1 MTEQVTTNEEPTITI
16 DDVTHNLSDLSQEAQ
31 QCVSQ
36 ITSLDK
42 QVQATQFQLQQQSG
56 AREFFISQ
64 LKSAI
69 DTPVEEAEVVIT
81 FVCIQFVCIDVLFA
95 SRLWPTSFVVLLSLY
110 FQGLAERKSMAKQSR
125 WQKRSPGSLIS
136 YLFSSILC
144 LHPGYGLRPFI
155 SCTQIY
161 QVVFNQRFWQ
171 KGSHICN
178 SCTEN
183 P

>member
-1 MTEQVTTNEEPTITI
+1 MTEQVTTNEKPTITI

-69 DTPVEEAEVVIT
+69 DAPVEEAEVV
-81 FVCIQFVCIDVLFA
+81 
-95 SRLWPTSFVVLLSLY
+95 
-110 FQGLAERKSMAKQSR
+110 
-125 WQKRSPGSLIS
+125 
-136 YLFSSILC
+136 
-144 LHPGYGLRPFI
+144 
-155 SCTQIY
+155 
-161 QVVFNQRFWQ
+161 N
-171 KGSHICN
+171 
-178 SCTEN
+178 
-183 P
+183 

>member
-1 MTEQVTTNEEPTITI
+1 MTEQVTTNEEPQITI

-69 DTPVEEAEVVIT
+69 DTPVVEAEVV
-81 FVCIQFVCIDVLFA
+81 
-95 SRLWPTSFVVLLSLY
+95 
-110 FQGLAERKSMAKQSR
+110 
-125 WQKRSPGSLIS
+125 
-136 YLFSSILC
+136 
-144 LHPGYGLRPFI
+144 
-155 SCTQIY
+155 
-161 QVVFNQRFWQ
+161 N
-171 KGSHICN
+171 
-178 SCTEN
+178 
-183 P
+183 

>member
-69 DTPVEEAEVVIT
+69 DAPVVEAEVV
-81 FVCIQFVCIDVLFA
+81 D
-95 SRLWPTSFVVLLSLY
+95 
-110 FQGLAERKSMAKQSR
+110 
-125 WQKRSPGSLIS
+125 
-136 YLFSSILC
+136 
-144 LHPGYGLRPFI
+144 
-155 SCTQIY
+155 
-161 QVVFNQRFWQ
+161 
-171 KGSHICN
+171 
-178 SCTEN
+178 
-183 P
+183 

>member
-1 MTEQVTTNEEPTITI
+1 MTEQTTTNEEPQITI

-69 DTPVEEAEVVIT
+69 DAPVVEAEVV
-81 FVCIQFVCIDVLFA
+81 
-95 SRLWPTSFVVLLSLY
+95 
-110 FQGLAERKSMAKQSR
+110 
-125 WQKRSPGSLIS
+125 
-136 YLFSSILC
+136 
-144 LHPGYGLRPFI
+144 
-155 SCTQIY
+155 
-161 QVVFNQRFWQ
+161 N
-171 KGSHICN
+171 
-178 SCTEN
+178 
-183 P
+183 

>member
-1 MTEQVTTNEEPTITI
+1 MTEQTTTNEEPQITI

-69 DTPVEEAEVVIT
+69 DTPVVEAEVV
-81 FVCIQFVCIDVLFA
+81 
-95 SRLWPTSFVVLLSLY
+95 
-110 FQGLAERKSMAKQSR
+110 
-125 WQKRSPGSLIS
+125 
-136 YLFSSILC
+136 
-144 LHPGYGLRPFI
+144 
-155 SCTQIY
+155 
-161 QVVFNQRFWQ
+161 N
-171 KGSHICN
+171 
-178 SCTEN
+178 
-183 P
+183 

>member
-69 DTPVEEAEVVIT
+69 DAPVVEAEVV
-81 FVCIQFVCIDVLFA
+81 
-95 SRLWPTSFVVLLSLY
+95 
-110 FQGLAERKSMAKQSR
+110 
-125 WQKRSPGSLIS
+125 
-136 YLFSSILC
+136 
-144 LHPGYGLRPFI
+144 
-155 SCTQIY
+155 
-161 QVVFNQRFWQ
+161 N
-171 KGSHICN
+171 
-178 SCTEN
+178 
-183 P
+183 

>member
-1 MTEQVTTNEEPTITI
+1 MTEQVTTNEKPTITI

-69 DTPVEEAEVVIT
+69 DAPVVEAEVV
-81 FVCIQFVCIDVLFA
+81 
-95 SRLWPTSFVVLLSLY
+95 
-110 FQGLAERKSMAKQSR
+110 
-125 WQKRSPGSLIS
+125 
-136 YLFSSILC
+136 
-144 LHPGYGLRPFI
+144 
-155 SCTQIY
+155 
-161 QVVFNQRFWQ
+161 N
-171 KGSHICN
+171 
-178 SCTEN
+178 
-183 P
+183 

>member
-1 MTEQVTTNEEPTITI
+1 MTEQVTTNEEPQITI

-69 DTPVEEAEVVIT
+69 DAPVVEAEVV
-81 FVCIQFVCIDVLFA
+81 
-95 SRLWPTSFVVLLSLY
+95 
-110 FQGLAERKSMAKQSR
+110 
-125 WQKRSPGSLIS
+125 
-136 YLFSSILC
+136 
-144 LHPGYGLRPFI
+144 
-155 SCTQIY
+155 
-161 QVVFNQRFWQ
+161 N
-171 KGSHICN
+171 
-178 SCTEN
+178 
-183 P
+183 

>member
-1 MTEQVTTNEEPTITI
+1 MTEQTTTNEEPTITI

-69 DTPVEEAEVVIT
+69 DTPVEEAEVV
-81 FVCIQFVCIDVLFA
+81 
-95 SRLWPTSFVVLLSLY
+95 
-110 FQGLAERKSMAKQSR
+110 
-125 WQKRSPGSLIS
+125 
-136 YLFSSILC
+136 
-144 LHPGYGLRPFI
+144 
-155 SCTQIY
+155 
-161 QVVFNQRFWQ
+161 N
-171 KGSHICN
+171 
-178 SCTEN
+178 
-183 P
+183 

>member
-1 MTEQVTTNEEPTITI
+1 MTEQVTTNEKPTITI

-69 DTPVEEAEVVIT
+69 DTPVEEAEVV
-81 FVCIQFVCIDVLFA
+81 
-95 SRLWPTSFVVLLSLY
+95 
-110 FQGLAERKSMAKQSR
+110 
-125 WQKRSPGSLIS
+125 
-136 YLFSSILC
+136 
-144 LHPGYGLRPFI
+144 
-155 SCTQIY
+155 
-161 QVVFNQRFWQ
+161 N
-171 KGSHICN
+171 
-178 SCTEN
+178 
-183 P
+183 